1 MNLIKNRSSFF
12 LFLCLSVQ
20 LIEQIGSYP
29 LSSIYCPANAGTG
42 ANYNSCQSCDQV
54 FALDNTASPNC
65 QPYPPAMYV
74 FEASSSSGLNV
85 IYPSAAQTPCGSIT
99 MMQGWF
105 STSDTLQVKYP
116 GITRPYQAIKIIFGL
131 VSRGSWS
138 GSQQIEINFVNT
150 GELRSQSIMTRSY
163 DLLGQC
169 SADNTD
175 FFYRIVQN
183 YNTYTTQNTELAWTV
198 KLNGISG
205 TTNGQ
210 WAVT

>member
-1 MNLIKNRSSFF
+1 
-12 LFLCLSVQ
+12 
-20 LIEQIGSYP
+20 
-29 LSSIYCPANAGTG
+29 
-42 ANYNSCQSCDQV
+42 
-54 FALDNTASPNC
+54 
-65 QPYPPAMYV
+65 
-74 FEASSSSGLNV
+74 
-85 IYPSAAQTPCGSIT
+85 
-99 MMQGWF
+99 
-105 STSDTLQVKYP
+105 
-116 GITRPYQAIKIIFGL
+116 
-131 VSRGSWS
+131 
-138 GSQQIEINFVNT
+138 
-150 GELRSQSIMTRSY
+150 MTRSY